1 MPALAPA
8 PTSDVLTLQGVQVP
22 ASAVNPAAFF
32 ALTRRQNFLMKQ
44 IASIAGLGSNDQA
57 VVLQTGIVS
66 AIRVRVVGSVVVT
79 AGTGSVATTY
89 QWTYNL
95 IKRLRF
101 TANGQSDLIS
111 SSGWGLKL
119 IAKTNRFPKD
129 DRGVIRGVGG
139 ASPGTSFQ
147 QGTLS
152 MASENWG
159 LGQGVTAIPGAPTT
173 YNFDL
178 LIEVPVAY
186 DPVTLLGAIFAQTN
200 STALNVSIDWGAQS
214 DLFTLTGNA
223 TIALTASA
231 TIEGTVYTIPSY
243 NGGIV
248 IPKLTAFHQIVEARA
263 PNAVSNGVNEVIL
276 AGQGV
281 GRQLMR
287 LGFRTFSGGVP
298 LQMSDTNYLQVGWKF
313 GGNTIPE
320 QFSGGSIL
328 REWNEELYNTD
339 IGGLQGYGV
348 FDFSS
353 LWAQRDSVDEGAT
366 TQLRF
371 DYSIPNAVAL
381 TTPYTEY
388 IQDVITAGAVA
399 A

>member
-1 MPALAPA
+1 MPTAPA
-8 PTSDVLTLQGVQVP
+8 PTQDVMTLQGVQVP
-22 ASAVNPAAFF
+22 ASAINPPAFF
-32 ALTRRQNFLMKQ
+32 ALTRRQNFLMKS
-44 IASIAGLGSNDQA
+44 IASYAGLGQNDQA
-57 VVLQTGIVS
+57 AILQTGIVS
-66 AIRVRVVGSVVVT
+66 ALRVRLVGSVTVT
-79 AGTGSVATTY
+79 PGTGTVATTY
-89 QWTYNL
+89 QWPYNL

-101 TANGQSDLIS
+101 TANGMSDLIS
-111 SSGWGLKL
+111 CSGWGLKL
-119 IAKTNRFPKD
+119 LAKTNRFPKD
-129 DRGVIRGVGG
+129 DRGVSRGVGG
-139 ASPGTSFQ
+139 ASPGTSFN

-159 LGQGVTAIPGAPTT
+159 LGQGVSSVAGGT
-173 YNFDL
+173 YNFDI

-200 STALNVSIDWGAQS
+200 STALNVSLDYGGQT

-223 TIALTASA
+223 TVAVAA
-231 TIEGTVYTIPSY
+231 TVYIEGTVYTIPSL

-248 IPKLTAFHQIVEARA
+248 IPKLSAFHQVTETRA
-263 PNAVSNGVNEVIL
+263 PNAVSNGLNEITL

-287 LGFRTFSGGVP
+287 LAFRTFSGGVP
-298 LQMSDTNYLQVGWKF
+298 LQMSDTNYTQLGWKF

-320 QFSGGSIL
+320 QFSTGSIL

-339 IGGLQGYGV
+339 VGGLQGYGV

-353 LWAQRDSVDEGAT
+353 LWAQRDSVDEGST

-371 DYSIPNAVAL
+371 DYSIPNAVSL

-388 IQDVITAGAVA
+388 IQDVIAAGAVA